1 MRSISGQLTPELS
14 LIVGE
19 KLVAKAPPLPITS
32 FRDLMQHVARLAYAN
47 KDHLLFF
54 RGQASDHK
62 NKARASSFYP
72 SIYRG
77 ERLSQSELEVRF
89 GIL

>member
-19 KLVAKAPPLPITS
+19 KLVAKAPPLPIAS

-47 KDHLLFF
+47 KD
-54 RGQASDHK
+54 RR
-62 NKARASSFYP
+62 ARAGVGAP
-72 SIYRG
+72 SAG
-77 ERLSQSELEVRF
+77 SQCEH
-89 GIL
+89 